1 MSAATYQSVPDC
13 SPAAISSPTALHPK
27 VQQVAPSRVPRNSA
41 YTPSQELEPFGTWA
55 GEPLWVPPQDSS
67 SQFAKSMLARHGL
80 FSSKCQCWSEVVEEH
95 RGVFQQVRE
104 IDLHQA
110 SIRLPKGKLYVS
122 VTEQSRFD
130 EITDEIP
137 NCVQTRLAE
146 FIAGPGQRPGVK
158 VYYLKPL
165 CVELGDDLIF
175 TTRESIDAAIRLVQ
189 DEVFATYRR
198 LYLSHRPKHVI
209 SGAADVAL
217 SLPRRILVDYHQR
230 KQKAVDAYQ
239 ARLEF
244 NRRKLALRACNV
256 HRRMRTDGC
265 SFEDML
271 ELTNPLDRNDVVEQ
285 FGIEH
290 QLSLAE
296 RRRLKMAALQT
307 LPWFV
312 ALSLTLSYAASVAAS
327 VTLTLAPPLLV
338 CDPVFV
344 AELPGS
350 RGVVLKI
357 GHFDQVGGVT
367 HIEI

>member
-1 MSAATYQSVPDC
+1 MSAATYQSAPGSTQV
-13 SPAAISSPTALHPK
+13 AMHPK
-27 VQQVAPSRVPRNSA
+27 DQRVAPSRVPRNA
-41 YTPSQELEPFGTWA
+41 PYTPSQELEPFGTWA
-55 GEPLWVPPQDSS
+55 GDPVWVPPKDCSS
-67 SQFAKSMLARHGL
+67 EFAKSMLVRHGL
-80 FSSKCQCWSEVVEEH
+80 LSSRCQCWSDVVEEH

-122 VTEQSRFD
+122 VTEQNRFD
-130 EITDEIP
+130 EITDDIP
-137 NCVQTRLAE
+137 SCVQTRLAE
-146 FIAGPGQRPGVK
+146 FIAGPGRRAGVK

-175 TTRESIDAAIRLVQ
+175 TTRESIDAAIKLVQ
-189 DEVFATYRR
+189 DEVFAAYRR
-198 LYLSHRPKHVI
+198 MYLSHRPVQVL
-209 SGAADVAL
+209 SGAAGAAL
-217 SLPRRILVDYHQR
+217 RLPRKVLIDYHLR

-244 NRRKLALRACNV
+244 NRRKLALRACNA

-271 ELTNPLDRNDVVEQ
+271 ELTNPLDRNDVVER

-290 QLSLAE
+290 QLTLTE
-296 RRRLKMAALQT
+296 RKRLKMAALQT

-312 ALSLTLSYAASVAAS
+312 ALSLTLSYAASVAAAL
-327 VTLTLAPPLLV
+327 TLTVAPPMLV

-344 AELPGS
+344 AEMPGS